1 MSPASSP
8 RWPGLDHPG
17 FVPASLL
24 PDPDADEH
32 GRRRSMRD
40 WVVDLAFFGIAVGF
54 GILFYESNVST
65 LDLDPSLTDRVADY
79 AAGGLVASTLWWRRR
94 WPVVLAAGAVV
105 PAAFAVSAAPGAL
118 ILLFTVGVHRPSRVS
133 VPMAVLHL
141 GGSMVFALTQ
151 PSAESFLTQLLWS
164 VAILAV
170 ALAWSLFVRARRQL
184 VISLRERAERAE
196 AEQRLLADQARLAER
211 NRIAREMHDV
221 LGHRVSL
228 IALHAGGLELRPDLP
243 PQTVRESAGV
253 IRSTARQ
260 ALEELRDV
268 IGVLRDQS
276 AEEAPPGPQPALADI
291 DRLVEDSRR
300 AGANVRLEMT
310 VERMESAPP
319 VLGRD
324 AYRIVQEALT
334 NVHKHV
340 RGAATTVSV
349 SGGPGDGLRIEVA
362 NRVPVPVADGPRL
375 PGSGSGL
382 VGLAERVSLSGGT
395 LQHGPT
401 PDGRFVVE
409 AMLKWTG

>member
-1 MSPASSP
+1 
-8 RWPGLDHPG
+8 
-17 FVPASLL
+17 
-24 PDPDADEH
+24 
-32 GRRRSMRD
+32 MRD